1 MAQEF
6 LRAPAR
12 DRAHEHR
19 AQRRD
24 EVLAAEL
31 VPEERAAGPAEHRA
45 VVPAVAGG
53 RPAEIV
59 ASVAVAV
66 AAAAVPAQV
75 SVGAPGAGLV
85 FVPGGV
91 F

>member
-1 MAQEF
+1 
-6 LRAPAR
+6 
-12 DRAHEHR
+12 
-19 AQRRD
+19 
-24 EVLAAEL
+24 
-31 VPEERAAGPAEHRA
+31 
-45 VVPAVAGG
+45 VPAVAGG

-59 ASVAVAV
+59 ASVAVAVAV